1 MTASEFYILILFVI
15 APFFLYAL
23 AFIAGLILGGE

>member
-1 MTASEFYILILFVI
+1 MNESEFFIILMLVI
-15 APFFLYAL
+15 VPFILYAL